1 MTKHRE
7 AIITLEDYNI
17 ASSYNTTMKQS
28 CVAILSACALFTGA
42 SAFAPAAPS
51 VVSQTQL
58 QMGFFDNLFGG
69 GATSADITE
78 TVYFDVTSGG
88 EPLGRI
94 EMGLYGDVV
103 PKTVANFK
111 ALCTG
116 EKGYGYK
123 GSVFHR

>member
-1 MTKHRE
+1 
-7 AIITLEDYNI
+7 
-17 ASSYNTTMKQS
+17 MKQS

-78 TVYFDVTSGG
+78 TVYFDVTS
-88 EPLGRI
+88 
-94 EMGLYGDVV
+94 
-103 PKTVANFK
+103 
-111 ALCTG
+111 
-116 EKGYGYK
+116 
-123 GSVFHR
+123 